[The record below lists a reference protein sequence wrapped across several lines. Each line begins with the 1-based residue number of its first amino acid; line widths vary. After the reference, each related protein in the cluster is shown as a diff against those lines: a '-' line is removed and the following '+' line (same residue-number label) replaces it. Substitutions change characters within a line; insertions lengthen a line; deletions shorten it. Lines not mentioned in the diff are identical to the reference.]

1 MHPVTGIERIG
12 RNCRRDFTAIVA
24 DPGACRN
31 QGPAKIARTVL
42 ASGHQ
47 PGSLNTGSRTDSGR
61 FPIVPYKAK
70 GHSRAP
76 TGGPAKSEKLISEI
90 SVSPAHYL
98 INDSPD
104 C

>member
-42 ASGHQ
+42 TSGHQ
-47 PGSLNTGSRTDSGR
+47 PGSLNTGSRTDSSR
-61 FPIVPYKAK
+61 KIVKTHHGFVTK
-70 GHSRAP
+70 EFWGAP
-76 TGGPAKSEKLISEI
+76 VINKNSIYRLLSKWANKEI
-90 SVSPAHYL
+90 GSL
-98 INDSPD
+98 
-104 C
+104 